1 MPHFETGVVARVL
14 PSRAGIQRLLV
25 DVGGRERR
33 AAAYPSL
40 VGPLAPGDRVV
51 VNTTAVDLSLGTGGE
66 DFVLWALGRS
76 SAGTMSGGH
85 VMKLRYTP
93 VQTDVLVAE
102 AQESRHHAALA
113 QADSLDGMPVV
124 ACSLH
129 SQLAAAAALAKARD
143 PSVRIAYVMTD
154 GGALPLATSN
164 LVADLTDRGL
174 VDVTLTCGHAFGGQ
188 LECVNV
194 FSALLAAR
202 HVARCD
208 LAIVSIGPGVVGTGT
223 PLGHTGMDQGQS
235 LAAAGGLGGMPVAAL
250 RISFADPRP
259 RHQVLSHHSVAA
271 LRFGALCR
279 CAVAV
284 PRLAPERARLVAERL
299 EASGIAARHDVE
311 VVDAGDTLE
320 ALESQGLAPTTM
332 GRKPAEDPEIFLA
345 AAAAAVLALSLRPP
359 SPAATGDVPAG
370 RQGSSPSSGHGDD
383 RDDGGD
389 V

>member
-1 MPHFETGVVARVL
+1 MIDRGTTIRNVPHFETGTVARVL
-14 PSRAGIQRLLV
+14 PSRGGIQRLVV
-25 DVGGRERR
+25 DIRGQQRR

-40 VGPLAPGDRVV
+40 TGPLEPGDRVV

-66 DFVLWALGRS
+66 DFVLWPLGRS

-102 AQESRHHAALA
+102 SQESRHHEALA
-113 QADSLDGMPVV
+113 AVDSLEGMPVV

-129 SQLAAAAALAKARD
+129 SQVAAAAALAKARD
-143 PSVRIAYVMTD
+143 PAARIAYVMTD
-154 GGALPLATSN
+154 GGALPLAMSN
-164 LVADLTDRGL
+164 LVADLSERML

-202 HVARCD
+202 WVAEAD
-208 LAIVSIGPGVVGTGT
+208 VAIVSIGPGVVGTGT
-223 PLGHTGMDQGQS
+223 PLGHTGMDHGQS
-235 LAAAGGLGGMPVAAL
+235 LAAAGALGGSPVAAL
-250 RISFADPRP
+250 RISFADPRS
-259 RHQVLSHHSVAA
+259 RHRVVSHHSVAA

-284 PRLAPERARLVAERL
+284 PRLDGQRAGLVAARLE
-299 EASGIAARHDVE
+299 ESGIAARHDVR
-311 VVDAGDTLE
+311 VVDADDTLA
-320 ALESQGLAPTTM
+320 ALEANGLAPTTM

-345 AAAAAVLALSLRPP
+345 AGAAAALALSLRPGP
-359 SPAATGDVPAG
+359 RP
-370 RQGSSPSSGHGDD
+370 QHGPQ
-383 RDDGGD
+383 RGGA
-389 V
+389 